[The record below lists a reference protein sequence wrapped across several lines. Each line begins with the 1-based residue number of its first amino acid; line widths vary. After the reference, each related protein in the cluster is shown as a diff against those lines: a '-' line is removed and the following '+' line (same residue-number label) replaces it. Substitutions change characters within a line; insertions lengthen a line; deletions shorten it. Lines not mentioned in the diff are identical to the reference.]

1 MNRMLL
7 RLWKRSDAIEVEC
20 RLDFREPL
28 SGSFTFQLA
37 CGYQVDRIVDSD
49 GRCLEFES
57 AEKRTIDSPYRADRG
72 CYVVKNALGT
82 QFSIFYSGASRA
94 QHTLFSDDVL
104 AINRASG
111 WYPCPISPGGGVW
124 DAEVFIYPG
133 LDYVVLN
140 AHFLPEEN
148 AWYYRPQ
155 EDELFIVA
163 LKNYR
168 CKRSQGGVIY
178 YYPQDDTDDHIAAL
192 CVNSLAG
199 LLPYFESLYG
209 CNTVDEVSI
218 VSLPTSFNAGAY
230 NIDRTIILNRLV
242 FAYGKDTAVS
252 EEPITHLIGH
262 ELAHNWCCGAAGN
275 WEDWLNETSA
285 EWSALAYLLE
295 NGHTSYVHDVILD
308 YCREEKPEPI
318 RTRDGER
325 PSQVHLKGTLLFYHL
340 YRMYDLAVIKY
351 LLKAFV
357 ELREKNTDN
366 WLRRIG
372 KHYPQLI
379 PEIIEGLHA
388 ELLGGRL

>member
-57 AEKRTIDSPYRADRG
+57 AEKRTIDSPYRAD
-72 CYVVKNALGT
+72 
-82 QFSIFYSGASRA
+82 
-94 QHTLFSDDVL
+94 
-104 AINRASG
+104 
-111 WYPCPISPGGGVW
+111 VW

-168 CKRSQGGVIY
+168 CKRPQGGVIY

-199 LLPYFESLYG
+199 LTPSPKSRSL
-209 CNTVDEVSI
+209 T
-218 VSLPTSFNAGAY
+218 
-230 NIDRTIILNRLV
+230 
-242 FAYGKDTAVS
+242 
-252 EEPITHLIGH
+252 
-262 ELAHNWCCGAAGN
+262 
-275 WEDWLNETSA
+275 
-285 EWSALAYLLE
+285 
-295 NGHTSYVHDVILD
+295 
-308 YCREEKPEPI
+308 
-318 RTRDGER
+318 
-325 PSQVHLKGTLLFYHL
+325 
-340 YRMYDLAVIKY
+340 
-351 LLKAFV
+351 
-357 ELREKNTDN
+357 
-366 WLRRIG
+366 
-372 KHYPQLI
+372 
-379 PEIIEGLHA
+379 
-388 ELLGGRL
+388 